1 MAIATDDVT
10 IPPLYCPLDV
20 AISPYRETL
29 HDPSVEWA
37 RAMGLARRGS
47 AAARYLDAARLS
59 DLAAFTMPYLTRDD
73 LVFAA
78 RFCVWLFLHDDY
90 YVDDAGGD
98 NDERTL
104 RAVHAQIFAV
114 LDGRG
119 DDVRDPIA
127 IGLRDLCGCVTART
141 DAVWLQRFGRTLKSY
156 LQANDWERRIRVRR
170 IPPDV
175 STYTK
180 MRLFI
185 GAVYPVFVFINIAN
199 GVDAGARFLQHADVR
214 VLSEMANNHICWVN
228 DVLGFRKELREQ
240 NPSNLVLVLRQE
252 YGMTLQDAVTRAAE
266 MADKEMRAFLQL
278 RDLLPSFGPAEDR
291 QLQTYVSAMQYWM
304 AGHIAW
310 AQASER
316 YRSNGSASVPSVR
329 VARSS
334 RILRASVAS
343 GKGF

>member
-1 MAIATDDVT
+1 MHTALEDVT

-20 AISPYRETL
+20 AVSPYRDSL
-29 HDPSVEWA
+29 HDASVDWA
-37 RAMGLARRGS
+37 REMGIAPRDS

-98 NDERTL
+98 NDERAL
-104 RAVHAQIFAV
+104 RAVHAQIVAV
-114 LDGRG
+114 LDGRPDHVG
-119 DDVRDPIA
+119 DPIA
-127 IGLRDLCGCVTART
+127 IGLRDLYDRVATRT
-141 DAVWLQRFGRTLKSY
+141 DAAWVQRFVHTLKAY
-156 LQANDWERRIRVRR
+156 LQANDWERRIRVRQ
-170 IPPDV
+170 IAPDV

-199 GVDAGARFLQHADVR
+199 GVDAGARFLRQADVR

-228 DVLGFRKELREQ
+228 DVLGFRKELRER
-240 NPSNLVLVLRQE
+240 NPSNLVLVLRRE
-252 YGMTLQDAVTRAAE
+252 YALTLQEAVTRAAE

-278 RDLLPSFGPAEDR
+278 RDLLPSFGAVEDR
-291 QLQTYVSAMQYWM
+291 QVRAYVTAMELWM
-304 AGHIAW
+304 AGHLAW

-316 YRSNGSASVPSVR
+316 YRSKGSASVPSVR
-329 VARSS
+329 VASSS
-334 RILRASVAS
+334 RILRARVAS
-343 GKGF
+343 GNGF